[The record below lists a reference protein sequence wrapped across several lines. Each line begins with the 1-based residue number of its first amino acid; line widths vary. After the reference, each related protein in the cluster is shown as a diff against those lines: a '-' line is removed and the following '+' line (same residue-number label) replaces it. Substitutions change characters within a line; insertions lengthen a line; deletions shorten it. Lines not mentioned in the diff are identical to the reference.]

1 MCARFCACVMY
12 ADMPIIL
19 TLVLAV
25 GFVCM
30 HVSACACVINCI
42 GIHFLHFALY
52 CGYSLAFFLVLA
64 VGVLFLFLFYFFLF
78 CNYFFFSK
86 AYHSVQSVVISVQ
99 SMRLCGPSARP
110 LRCCCIHSLQAV
122 RSEKKN
128 YVRIRTNHST

>member
-1 MCARFCACVMY
+1 MRARFCACVMY

-19 TLVLAV
+19 TRVLAV

-64 VGVLFLFLFYFFLF
+64 VCCFVFVFVLF
-78 CNYFFFSK
+78 FS
-86 AYHSVQSVVISVQ
+86 V
-99 SMRLCGPSARP
+99 L
-110 LRCCCIHSLQAV
+110 
-122 RSEKKN
+122 
-128 YVRIRTNHST
+128 